1 MEDQAEKLREIM
13 RQKKSNRNDSI
24 SGSSGRTARI
34 ITVTSGKGGVGK
46 TNLSVNMALAFARM
60 GKKVIVMDAD
70 LGLANVNVM
79 LNMVPKYN
87 LYHVIKKQ
95 KTIREILVETEY
107 GISIVAGASGFS
119 QIANMSEDERKDFI
133 NELDT
138 LSNADIIIIDTSA
151 GVSSNVLDFIAA
163 ADDAVII
170 TTPEPT
176 AITDAYGIIKIIA
189 TEYESLNMGL
199 KLVVNRAKGAVE
211 AKNVSDRMIN
221 IAGQFLNLKVDYL
234 GFIYDD
240 PAVQHAEKRKKPFMV
255 VDPKCKASICISHL
269 VERMERNKPKEPVGF
284 GSMLRRFFGRRQE
297 VEGSFAK
304 SYMGFYYR
312 NSCIY
317 FFILDRDSEW
327 CKFFNPPVKGFIAGS
342 FLRFIWFWYTFFN
355 SDFYSGSIK

>member
-13 RQKKSNRNDSI
+13 KRKKDSFTVSKGTSVKSNVNVKDK
-24 SGSSGRTARI
+24 ARI

-60 GKKVIVMDAD
+60 GKRVVVMDAD

-79 LNMVPKYN
+79 LNMIPKYN

-119 QIANMSEDERKDFI
+119 QIANMGEEDRRDFI
-133 NELDT
+133 SELDT
-138 LSNADIIIIDTSA
+138 LSNADIVIIDTSA

-189 TEYESLNMGL
+189 TEYDSFNMGL
-199 KLVVNRAKGAVE
+199 KLVVNRAKTAAQ
-211 AKNVSDRMIN
+211 AKSVADRMIN

-240 PAVQHAEKRKKPFMV
+240 ISVSHAVLRQKPFMV
-255 VDPKCKASICISHL
+255 VDPKCKASLCVQHI
-269 VERMERNKPKEPVGF
+269 VERMDRNKPGESAGF
-284 GSMLRRFFGRRQE
+284 GAMLKRFFGH
-297 VEGSFAK
+297 SP
-304 SYMGFYYR
+304 
-312 NSCIY
+312 
-317 FFILDRDSEW
+317 SETER
-327 CKFFNPPVKGFIAGS
+327 GA
-342 FLRFIWFWYTFFN
+342 
-355 SDFYSGSIK
+355 